1 MVELTACDYWV
12 TGEHEGD
19 YWCEDSRGV
28 HSNKLHWRKKS
39 SLVPE
44 RLVGSVTDILNLTWI
59 ATTNVFKGL
68 EEGFSN
74 GQKQIFQE
82 VQTDGAR
89 VTHCGALNLTG
100 DRMLLVEHNAT
111 CPAQREKDEHG
122 VERYWPAID
131 VGSTYKYSSNNE
143 CVQAAR
149 TCLWSQEQ
157 GLHLTPS
164 DRFPPCPIT
173 NVNLTWATH
182 DLWNISQKDNIST
195 ADIEAAAGV
204 VDRVLQVNYSILST
218 ARQDVSSV
226 LRELDVLLTRVRLSR
241 GANIKNVRAKVAI
254 FVLNVEEQPPLA
266 VALENNRSS
275 EDLEGSV
282 LRTINSLEE
291 IQSPKVDVAVLLP
304 QSLMSSTSHV
314 ALAIFSDESAF
325 QDPRYKVYFSI
336 CH

>member
-122 VERYWPAID
+122 VEWYWPAIN
-131 VGSTYKYSSNNE
+131 VGK
-143 CVQAAR
+143 CGR
-149 TCLWSQEQ
+149 TQ
-157 GLHLTPS
+157 
-164 DRFPPCPIT
+164 
-173 NVNLTWATH
+173 
-182 DLWNISQKDNIST
+182 
-195 ADIEAAAGV
+195 
-204 VDRVLQVNYSILST
+204 NYSHFSFFC
-218 ARQDVSSV
+218 SMV
-226 LRELDVLLTRVRLSR
+226 LIAVGDFML
-241 GANIKNVRAKVAI
+241 
-254 FVLNVEEQPPLA
+254 PLW
-266 VALENNRSS
+266 
-275 EDLEGSV
+275 
-282 LRTINSLEE
+282 
-291 IQSPKVDVAVLLP
+291 
-304 QSLMSSTSHV
+304 
-314 ALAIFSDESAF
+314 
-325 QDPRYKVYFSI
+325 YK
-336 CH
+336 